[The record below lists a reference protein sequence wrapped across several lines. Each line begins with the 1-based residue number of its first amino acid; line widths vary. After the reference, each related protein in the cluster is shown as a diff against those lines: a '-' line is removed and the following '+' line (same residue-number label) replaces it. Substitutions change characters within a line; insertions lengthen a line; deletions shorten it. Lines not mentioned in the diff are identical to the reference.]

1 MGPDGGSEVDI
12 AGTERT
18 GGPGAVGDAGTWDVM
33 VSGKVRGIG
42 PMVNTDWG
50 PCEIGMSLYIFL
62 SCAASTGWE
71 LN

>member
-33 VSGKVRGIG
+33 VSGKVSGIG

-50 PCEIGMSLYIFL
+50 P
-62 SCAASTGWE
+62 
-71 LN
+71 